1 MSYTQLTQEERY
13 QIYALKKAGHDQAT
27 IAVIIDRNPGTI
39 SRELRRNRGLRGY
52 RPDQAHNLALL
63 RRYDKAQP
71 RIGNQVWEQVEVL
84 IREEWSP
91 EQVVGRIAM
100 EQGVSISHEWIYQYI
115 YADKHSGGDLYRY
128 LRCQKVRRKRYGIYS
143 RRGAIPNQVSIDERP
158 AIVDAKRR
166 FGDWE
171 GDTVIGKGHRGALV
185 TLVERKSLY
194 TVIRSVLHKTA
205 KAVRYAV
212 VDGLTPYIDWVHTIT
227 YDNGREF
234 ADHEGMASDLEASIY
249 FAHPYASWER
259 GLNENTN
266 GLIRQY
272 FPKDRD
278 LTTVTKHEIEKA
290 MDKLNHRPRKSLGYR
305 TPYEVFFNTKI
316 SLTVALQS

>member
-1 MSYTQLTQEERY
+1 M
-13 QIYALKKAGHDQAT
+13 
-27 IAVIIDRNPGTI
+27 
-39 SRELRRNRGLRGY
+39 
-52 RPDQAHNLALL
+52 
-63 RRYDKAQP
+63 
-71 RIGNQVWEQVEVL
+71 L
-84 IREEWSP
+84 IRGEG
-91 EQVVGRIAM
+91 Q
-100 EQGVSISHEWIYQYI
+100 IYQYV

-128 LRCQKVRRKRYGIYS
+128 LRCQKLRRRRYGSYD
-143 RRGAIPNQVSIDERP
+143 RRGCIPNQVSIDERP
-158 AIVDAKRR
+158 AIVDARRR

-194 TVIRSVLHKTA
+194 TVIQPVHRKTA
-205 KAVRYAV
+205 EAVRKAVRC
-212 VDGLTPYIDWVHTIT
+212 GLTPYRDRVHTIT

-234 ADHEGMASDLEASIY
+234 ADHEGMAHDLETRVY

-272 FPKDRD
+272 FPKHRD
-278 LTTVTKHEIEKA
+278 LSTVTEHEIKRA
-290 MDKLNHRPRKSLGYR
+290 MDKLNHRPRKSLGFR
-305 TPYEVFFNTKI
+305 TPHEVFFNTRT